1 MDTVAPAPANPRPAG
16 GATQA
21 TLREHNLSLVA
32 RIILGASTPMSRADV
47 AAATAL
53 TRSTVSRLV
62 DDLLAGGLVREV
74 AKVGGGLGR
83 PATPVVADDRLCALG
98 LQVNATFLLAR
109 LVALDGTVIAE
120 EAVDGDFVA
129 SDPAAVLPLVG
140 ACGTRVVAAAGAD
153 RTLVGTGL
161 ALPGLVRPAS
171 GTLLRA
177 PNLGWSSVQPAPLLA
192 APELGPVLLGNEAD
206 CAAVTVAQPIPG
218 RPHGPQD
225 FIYLSGEI
233 GIGGAAVLGGRVMRG
248 QHGWAGE
255 IGHVCVDPDG
265 PPCPCGSH
273 GCLERYA
280 GLGALVTAAGLP
292 ATAGIDRFARACHAG
307 DAAAVDAL
315 AAAVDALETALVSA
329 VNLLDIPAVVLGG
342 HLGRLADLI
351 APDLAAR
358 LGSRVLAGR
367 FDGPTVRVDEHV
379 GADAGE
385 DRGPAAT
392 GAAITVLEGV
402 IDRPAAWID
411 GIGARAR
418 G

>member
-1 MDTVAPAPANPRPAG
+1 MNTATGAPARPRPAAA
-16 GATQA
+16 ATQA

-32 RIILGASTPMSRADV
+32 RIVLGAPTAMSRADV

-62 DDLLAGGLVREV
+62 DDLLTGGLVREV

-109 LVALDGTVIAE
+109 LVALDGTVVAE
-120 EAVDGDFVA
+120 EAVDGDFVG
-129 SDPAAVLPLVG
+129 SDPAEVLPLMG
-140 ACGTRVVAAAGAD
+140 ACGTRVVAAGGED

-161 ALPGLVRPAS
+161 ALPGIVRPET

-177 PNLGWSSVQPAPLLA
+177 PNLGWPTLDPEPMLA
-192 APELGPVLLGNEAD
+192 APELGPVLVGNEAD
-206 CAAVTVAQPIPG
+206 CAAVTVAQPVPG
-218 RPHGPQD
+218 RPDGPQD

-255 IGHVCVDPDG
+255 IGHVCVDADG
-265 PPCPCGSH
+265 PACPCGSR

-280 GLGALVTAAGLP
+280 GLRALQTAAGLP
-292 ATAGIDRFARACHAG
+292 TTAGIDQFAAACRAG
-307 DAAAVDAL
+307 DEAALQSL
-315 AAAVDALETALVSA
+315 ATATGALETALVSA

-342 HLGRLADLI
+342 HLGRLGALI

-367 FDGPTVRVDEHV
+367 FGGPTVTVDEHV
-379 GADAGE
+379 E
-385 DRGPAAT
+385 DRAPAAT

-402 IDRPAAWID
+402 VDRPAAWID
-411 GIGARAR
+411 GARRAR

>member
-1 MDTVAPAPANPRPAG
+1 MNIVSRPARPRPVA

-32 RIILGASTPMSRADV
+32 RIILGATTSMSRADV

-109 LVALDGTVIAE
+109 LVALDGSVLAE
-120 EAVDGDFVA
+120 ETVDGDFVA
-129 SDPAAVLPLVG
+129 SDPAVVLPRMG
-140 ACGTRVVAAAGAD
+140 ACGVRVAAAAGPD

-161 ALPGLVRPAS
+161 ALPGIVRPGS

-177 PNLGWSSVQPAPLLA
+177 PNLGWSAVEPGPLLA
-192 APELGPVLLGNEAD
+192 APALGPVLLGNEAD
-206 CAAVTVAQPIPG
+206 CAAVAVAHPVPG
-218 RPHGPQD
+218 RREGPQD

-233 GIGGAAVLGGRVMRG
+233 GIGGAAVLDGRLMRG

-255 IGHVCVDPDG
+255 IGHVCVDPAG
-265 PPCPCGSH
+265 PACPCGSH

-280 GLGALVTAAGLP
+280 GLRALQSAAGLP
-292 ATAGIDRFARACHAG
+292 VTAGIDRFAAACREG
-307 DAAAVDAL
+307 DEAATRAL
-315 AAAVDALETALVSA
+315 ATAVSALETALVSA
-329 VNLLDIPAVVLGG
+329 VNLLDIPAVILGG
-342 HLGRLADLI
+342 HLGRLAGLI
-351 APDLAAR
+351 APDLAER
-358 LGSRVLAGR
+358 LGTRALAGR
-367 FDGPTVRVDEHV
+367 FDGPTVTV
-379 GADAGE
+379 GAHTGTE
-385 DRGPAAT
+385 DRAPGAT

-402 IDRPAAWID
+402 IERPAAWVPTTTS
-411 GIGARAR
+411 RLR
-418 G
+418 R

>member
-1 MDTVAPAPANPRPAG
+1 MGVPARPRPAAA
-16 GATQA
+16 ATQA

-32 RIILGASTPMSRADV
+32 RIVLGAPTAMSRADV
-47 AAATAL
+47 AVATAL

-109 LVALDGTVIAE
+109 LVALDGTVVAE
-120 EAVDGDFVA
+120 EAVDGDFVG
-129 SDPAAVLPLVG
+129 SDPAAVLPLMG
-140 ACGTRVVAAAGAD
+140 ACGARVLATAGAD
-153 RTLVGTGL
+153 RILVGTGL
-161 ALPGLVRPAS
+161 ALPGIVRPGT

-177 PNLGWSSVQPAPLLA
+177 PNLGWSAVEPVPLLA
-192 APELGPVLLGNEAD
+192 TPDLGPVQLSNEAD
-206 CAAVTVAQPIPG
+206 SAAVTVAQPVPG
-218 RPHGPQD
+218 RPDGPQD

-255 IGHVCVDPDG
+255 IGHVCVDADG
-265 PPCPCGSH
+265 PACPCGSR

-280 GLGALVTAAGLP
+280 GLRALQTAAGLP
-292 ATAGIDRFARACHAG
+292 ATAGIDQFAEACRAG
-307 DAAAVDAL
+307 DEAAVRAL
-315 AAAVDALETALVSA
+315 ETALGALETALVSA

-342 HLGRLADLI
+342 HLGRLGALI
-351 APDLAAR
+351 APDLAGR

-367 FDGPTVRVDEHV
+367 FGGPTVTVDEHV
-379 GADAGE
+379 E
-385 DRGPAAT
+385 DRAPAAT
-392 GAAITVLEGV
+392 GAAISVLEGV

-411 GIGARAR
+411 GGGRPGR
-418 G
+418 